1 MTNATNPFG
10 PEQGEGMA
18 IGQAVLVTVEQQ
30 SGARQWLAVARGA
43 SLMAQQAIAARD
55 WVQLRQAEDIM
66 ASPQA
71 SGDLVVAAI
80 FGGRGPDMGNRLL
93 AALHAAGLAASNAA
107 VDAAKAAVA
116 ANRRERA
123 HAASQRQQAE
133 NAAHN
138 IVRSQQRHELAAEK
152 AEIVRSAGLAVGD
165 LVEVS
170 QSYKQRK
177 LGRATLKSNGAMVEV
192 FNFTPFGESAMVRVT
207 ALSSKERLCI
217 AKVEEIK

>member
-1 MTNATNPFG
+1 MNTNPFG
-10 PEQGEGMA
+10 PDQGEGMA
-18 IGQAVLVTVEQQ
+18 IGHPVAVTAAQQ

-43 SLMAQQAIAARD
+43 ALMAQQAIAARD

-66 ASPQA
+66 ATPQA

-80 FGGRGPDMGNRLL
+80 FGGKGPDMGNRLL

-107 VDAAKAAVA
+107 VDAAKTAVA
-116 ANRRERA
+116 ANRSQIA
-123 HAASQRQQAE
+123 QAASQRRQAE

-138 IVRSQQRHELAAEK
+138 IVRNQQRHELAAEK
-152 AEIVRSAGLAVGD
+152 AESVRAAGLAVGD

-177 LGRATLKSNGAMVEV
+177 LGRATLKSNGALVAV
-192 FNFTPFGESAMVRVT
+192 FNFKPFGDSATVRVT
-207 ALSSKERLCI
+207 SLSSKERLCI
-217 AKVEEIK
+217 AQVEEIE